1 MLIGGYLIEKFGKKR
16 MIGIY
21 FSLIILLV
29 VALITLKVYWNST
42 AFIYGFIIV
51 YRWLN
56 AFAKIGVYAIAM
68 QCCSKKVSASQFTFY
83 MTIRAFG
90 SMVGATLIGPVK
102 DNYSWETTFF
112 SFVAMIVLAWL
123 TLHFLN
129 IDKQI
134 AQIAEQEKEEVESEV
149 LIVR

>member
-1 MLIGGYLIEKFGKKR
+1 

-29 VALITLKVYWNST
+29 VALITLKMYWNST

-83 MTIRAFG
+83 MAIGAFG
-90 SMVGATLIGPVK
+90 SMVGVTLIGPIK
-102 DNYSWETTFF
+102 DNYSWEITFF
-112 SFVAMIVLAWL
+112 SFVVMIVLAWL

-134 AQIAEQEKEEVESEV
+134 AQIAELEKEEVESEV

>member
-1 MLIGGYLIEKFGKKR
+1 M
-16 MIGIY
+16 
-21 FSLIILLV
+21 
-29 VALITLKVYWNST
+29 
-42 AFIYGFIIV
+42 

-56 AFAKIGVYAIAM
+56 TFAKIGVYAIAM
-68 QCCSKKVSASQFTFY
+68 QCCSKKVSANQFTFY
-83 MTIRAFG
+83 MTIGAFG
-90 SMVGATLIGPVK
+90 SMVGATLIGPIK
-102 DNYSWETTFF
+102 DNYSWEITFF

-134 AQIAEQEKEEVESEV
+134 AQIAELEKEEVESEV